1 MPNMKPEKTPMPEQE
16 AAVRATNFK
25 EVALGYTAE
34 MAAEEAARC
43 LQCKHSPCVQGCPV
57 NVPIRD
63 FIGCIQR
70 GDLQGAYD
78 TIRTQNGL
86 PAICGRV
93 CPQENQCESKC
104 VRGMKGQPVGIG
116 RLERFVADWAMEHG
130 DTAAKVPA
138 PNGKRAAVVGSGPA
152 GLTCAADLAKKGWKV
167 TVYEALHT
175 PGGVL
180 MYGIPEF
187 RLPKALVQR

>member
-93 CPQENQCESKC
+93 CPQETSA
-104 VRGMKGQPVGIG
+104 RASA
-116 RLERFVADWAMEHG
+116 F
-130 DTAAKVPA
+130 AALRVS
-138 PNGKRAAVVGSGPA
+138 R
-152 GLTCAADLAKKGWKV
+152 
-167 TVYEALHT
+167 
-175 PGGVL
+175 
-180 MYGIPEF
+180 
-187 RLPKALVQR
+187 